1 MWKWLIFYFGNVY
14 SKILIGRVMDYRYK
28 DRKIFGELRGEI
40 DATRQALSLFL
51 RKTQS
56 IIAKKN
62 PV

>member
-1 MWKWLIFYFGNVY
+1 
-14 SKILIGRVMDYRYK
+14 MDYRYK